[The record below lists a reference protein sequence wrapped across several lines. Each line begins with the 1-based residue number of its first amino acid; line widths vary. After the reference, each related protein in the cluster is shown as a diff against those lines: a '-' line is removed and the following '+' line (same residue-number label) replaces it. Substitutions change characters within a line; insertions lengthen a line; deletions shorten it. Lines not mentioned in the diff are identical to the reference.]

1 MLNQAEAVIGAIL
14 LRVYQMAALL
24 WCQVYSWNSDAII
37 SKEVFAH
44 LGLKFLS
51 IMHSQIITK
60 FGVQLWVMQF
70 LHAGELALAP

>member
-1 MLNQAEAVIGAIL
+1 MSV
-14 LRVYQMAALL
+14 
-24 WCQVYSWNSDAII
+24 VYSWNSDAII

-44 LGLKFLS
+44 LGLKSLS